1 MKQVFDLLEAIN
13 EKAEEFFQ
21 ATEQTPR
28 VVSVSP
34 RAYRRLIE
42 IRHVDLIESGQEAV
56 LTAIE
61 TITTSVGVLRIRIDE
76 TISDLAIEVA

>member
-34 RAYRRLIE
+34 RAYRRLLE
-42 IRHVDLIESGQEAV
+42 IRLADLIESEQEAV

-61 TITTSVGVLRIRIDE
+61 TIKTSVGVLRVRIDE
-76 TISDLAIEVA
+76 MISDLVVEVA